1 MTRPFLSGLALL
13 VLALASACG
22 SYPPPTERMTTAEAA
37 IRAADEVGASKV
49 PRAALHL
56 KLAQE
61 QTDKA
66 RRLMEDGY
74 NERAEL
80 TLKRAQADA
89 ELALSI
95 SREHETVERAQQ
107 AHAKLDE
114 LRAGSQTTQ
123 GAKP

>member
-1 MTRPFLSGLALL
+1 MLL
-13 VLALASACG
+13 LLLACG
-22 SYPPPTERMTTAEAA
+22 SYPPPTERLTTAEAA
-37 IRAADEVGASKV
+37 IRGASEVGAERV

-66 RRLMEDGY
+66 RRLMQDGY

-89 ELALSI
+89 ELAIALAK
-95 SREHETVERAQQ
+95 EQETVERAGAAQ
-107 AHAKLDE
+107 AKVDE
-114 LRAGSQTTQ
+114 LRASKK
-123 GAKP
+123 AP